1 MKKIDIENLSIN
13 NDYKID
19 QFIKGVKR
27 EMRAEDFVKIG
38 KVYMIKETGVRIS
51 EYDYQKALERDDYLD
66 FLEEITANDCQK
78 KKVEK
83 RRNKKKKVVAEKVE
97 EPIEEVQEEVIE
109 EAPQEEEVS
118 DEIIEETET
127 TI

>member
-1 MKKIDIENLSIN
+1 MKKINIENLSIN
-13 NDYKID
+13 NDCKID

-83 RRNKKKKVVAEKVE
+83 RRNKKKKVVAEKI
-97 EPIEEVQEEVIE
+97 EPIEEIQEEVIE
-109 EAPQEEEVS
+109 EAPQEEGVE